1 MPHKVNL
8 GKGEE
13 QWVYPHTADVLAA
26 AGLRPLRHYI
36 DKRRATIYKVVQ
48 DRPVLMECR
57 GTERREGTPRRLN
70 WWHQTLDY
78 SGEEEGEEAGPTRGL
93 NSSAL
98 PARSPSTPLPPPA
111 RRAPAPPRRPRS
123 PVELLDTA
131 EQEALDALWTAA
143 HFHD

>member
-1 MPHKVNL
+1 M
-8 GKGEE
+8 
-13 QWVYPHTADVLAA
+13 YPHTADVLAA

-48 DRPVLMECR
+48 DRPVLLECR
-57 GTERREGTPRRLN
+57 GAERREGTPRRLN

-78 SGEEEGEEAGPTRGL
+78 SGEEEGEEAESTGGL

-98 PARSPSTPLPPPA
+98 PARSPPIPTSPSA
-111 RRAPAPPRRPRS
+111 RCAPAPPWRS
-123 PVELLDTA
+123 QSSVERLDTA